1 MNEEKIMKKKMTKD
15 TKVKPYTKEQIAYFQ
30 AQSDMGDGVV
40 NDIQDIDYID
50 HLLGGVHNS
59 YDGLTMDTSFEDLD
73 DSSDWFMDWFTSS
86 SGDVKVG
93 FESRTLES
101 W

>member
-1 MNEEKIMKKKMTKD
+1 MKKKMTKN

-59 YDGLTMDTSFEDLD
+59 YDGLQMDTSFEDLD
-73 DSSDWFMDWFTSS
+73 DSSDWFMNSHLRKWRYKGRVRIPNTQ
-86 SGDVKVG
+86 
-93 FESRTLES
+93 L
-101 W
+101 

>member
-1 MNEEKIMKKKMTKD
+1 MKEENYEKKMTKD

-59 YDGLTMDTSFEDLD
+59 YDGLQMDTSFEDLD
-73 DSSDWFMDWFTSS
+73 DSSDWFMD
-86 SGDVKVG
+86 
-93 FESRTLES
+93 
-101 W
+101 

>member
-1 MNEEKIMKKKMTKD
+1 MILSVYSNMNKERKKTMKTKMTKK
-15 TKVKPYTKEQIAYFQ
+15 TKMKPYTPEQIAYFQ

-59 YDGLTMDTSFEDLD
+59 YDGLQMDTSFEDLD
-73 DSSDWFMDWFTSS
+73 DSSDWFMD
-86 SGDVKVG
+86 
-93 FESRTLES
+93 
-101 W
+101 